1 MSIFERWAAKVAPME
16 SGCWHWTGSLSPKG
30 YGAMGVGSLTDGSRR
45 KEQAHRLSYELNV
58 GPVPPGL
65 FVCHTCDN
73 PRCVR
78 PSHLFVGTN
87 LENLADAFAK
97 GRIRRG
103 ERHGMAYLTRA
114 KVRNIR
120 MLVALGAMHKDCAE
134 WFGTTRGNVTA
145 VVGGKNWKESD
156 GEHVQYF

>member
-1 MSIFERWAAKVAPME
+1 ME
-16 SGCWHWTGSLSPKG
+16 SGCWHWTGSLSRKG
-30 YGAMGVGSLTDGSRR
+30 YGGMGIGSMLDGSRR
-45 KEQAHRLSYELNV
+45 RMLAHRLSYELNV

-78 PSHLFVGTN
+78 PSHLFLGTN

-103 ERHGMAYLTRA
+103 ERHGMAILTPA

-120 MLVALGAMHKDCAE
+120 MLVALGAMHRHCAE
-134 WFGTTRGNVTA
+134 WFETSRSNVGLVVSGTR
-145 VVGGKNWKESD
+145 WKDSD
-156 GEHVQYF
+156 GVYI